1 MPDFDGPRDFLAK
14 LRDGRPVGHHWDEP
28 RPWSAA
34 SASQHHQPVETGP
47 VPIIHAIVLGLV
59 QGLSE
64 FLPIS
69 SSGHLLLVPWLF
81 NWHDF
86 DNTAIEKAFD
96 VALHIG
102 TLVAVVGY
110 FRRDLVRLRPRRRRW
125 SCDRDGRRS
134 PGGPA
139 GVAARAVVDPG
150 RHRRRALREDHRQH
164 SSASR
169 AIIAVSLIVFGVLL
183 GLSDRRAGHRA
194 LDRLRRAATPSRSAP
209 RRCLSL
215 NPGTSRSGIT
225 ITAGRFLG
233 FTRDC
238 AARASF
244 LMAIPVTAGA
254 IVYKMA
260 KLAKD
265 GVPHGLGV
273 PMVVGI
279 VTSAIAGWAAV
290 WGTLRLIRTRSFM
303 PFVIYRCRARRRRA
317 GHRRHRL
324 ALTHYGLAAAHS
336 RSFLRGQEGAV
347 GSCGHKNVRRPSF
360 ERSPDRG
367 HHVLWLL
374 DDLRSR

>member
-1 MPDFDGPRDFLAK
+1 M
-14 LRDGRPVGHHWDEP
+14 
-28 RPWSAA
+28 
-34 SASQHHQPVETGP
+34 
-47 VPIIHAIVLGLV
+47 PIIHAIILGLV

-102 TLVAVVGY
+102 TLVAVVTY
-110 FRRDLVRLRPRRRRW
+110 FRRDLVVYIREGLKAVTHRDQPASPEGRLAW
-125 SCDRDGRRS
+125 LLVLSS
-134 PGGPA
+134 IPA
-139 GVAARAVVDPG
+139 AIVG
-150 RHRRRALREDHRQH
+150 ALFEKTIDNRLGKPW
-164 SSASR
+164 
-169 AIIAVSLIVFGVLL
+169 IIAVSLIVFGVIL
-183 GLSDRRAGHRA
+183 GLSDRQAGRRA
-194 LDRLRRAATPSRSAP
+194 LPDYERGDAIKVGAAQV
-209 RRCLSL
+209 LSL

-225 ITAGRFLG
+225 ITAARYLG
-233 FTRDC
+233 FTRD
-238 AARASF
+238 AAVRASF

-254 IVYKMA
+254 IAYKML

-303 PFVIYRCRARRRRA
+303 PFVIYRC
-317 GHRRHRL
+317 
-324 ALTHYGLAAAHS
+324 
-336 RSFLRGQEGAV
+336 AV
-347 GSCGHKNVRRPSF
+347 GVA
-360 ERSPDRG
+360 
-367 HHVLWLL
+367 VLIIVATNW
-374 DDLRSR
+374 R